1 MRGLDSWRLEKPLPC
16 TEHPGDPC
24 VNQLVSCE
32 QTIMPRLFC
41 AGKGKK
47 PEGLWHTR
55 FLYSLG
61 AGIAAGATWQRG
73 EAHALLRAGTVR
85 LSREC
90 RKEEKVLLCG
100 CLHRITSATTTKPNN
115 YFNCK
120 VWKQSRSFRLQSIF
134 QVFALLL
141 VCNYL
146 GLWSPKS
153 EDVRDLIVFP
163 LAPWYWLHYHGERKW
178 QSTADAQHPWWIW
191 CSTG

>member
-1 MRGLDSWRLEKPLPC
+1 MHGLDSWRLEKPSPC

-41 AGKGKK
+41 TGKGTWR
-47 PEGLWHTR
+47 PVAHEDFFVPLCIPWEQA
-55 FLYSLG
+55 FLLEP
-61 AGIAAGATWQRG
+61 R
-73 EAHALLRAGTVR
+73 ALLGAGTVR
-85 LSREC
+85 LSREN
-90 RKEEKVLLCG
+90 RKEDKVLLCG
-100 CLHRITSATTTKPNN
+100 CLHRVTSATTTKPNN
-115 YFNCK
+115 YFHCE
-120 VWKQSRSFRLQSIF
+120 VWKPSRSFRLQSVS

-146 GLWSPKS
+146 GLWSPRS

-163 LAPWYWLHYHGERKW
+163 LAPWYWLHFHGEGKW
-178 QSTADAQHPWWIW
+178 QSTADAQHPWLIW